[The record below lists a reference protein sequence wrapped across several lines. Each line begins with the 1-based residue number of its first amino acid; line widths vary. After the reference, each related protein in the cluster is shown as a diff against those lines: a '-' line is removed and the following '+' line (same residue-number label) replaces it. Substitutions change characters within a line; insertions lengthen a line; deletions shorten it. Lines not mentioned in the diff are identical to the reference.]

1 MNLKINGRKRMDEAE
16 RRILE
21 VRLENWSRWSREGK
35 PQGTSSIL
43 GIMREA
49 GYQQTEGVKE
59 IPIKI
64 DVVDALEIEAAWSK
78 MLESREKRL
87 LQEVYASPSR
97 PIWITCRRA
106 GIRQGRYEY
115 HMLLAMRMLHN
126 ILCRARI

>member
-1 MNLKINGRKRMDEAE
+1 MDEAE

-21 VRLENWSRWSREGK
+21 ARLENWSWWSREGK

-49 GYQQTEGVKE
+49 GYQQTEGVRE
-59 IPIKI
+59 VPIKI
-64 DVVDALEIEAAWSK
+64 DVVDAMEIEAAWSK

-87 LQEVYASPSR
+87 LQEAYASPSR
-97 PIWITCRRA
+97 PLWITCRRA
-106 GIRQGRYEY
+106 GIRQGKYEY

-126 ILCRARI
+126 ILCRGKLQASV